1 MVRSQRLRSKPSEAY
16 LRKMDAALKKRGRIK
31 GGWLQIPESIRE
43 RVNLASRQAAAN
55 VMNDLAE
62 RGPGYTGKF
71 RDSWRAIPLVTGSG
85 SGSVTGYP
93 YSTRN
98 IPQLS
103 LKASQLSRVSVFE
116 IVNTTGYAL
125 IAMDLIP
132 GRFIKPKEQPI
143 GGIDF
148 GITVGLRGE
157 DQIRGN
163 VEDVGLEPKNISTAE
178 LDWYENYLRG
188 GELSAAVKRAIKFGF
203 RRGSSGIVIQ

>member
-16 LRKMDAALKKRGRIK
+16 LRKMDAALKKRGRVE
-31 GGWLQIPESIRE
+31 GGWLQIPKSVRE
-43 RVNLASRQAAAN
+43 QVSLASRQAAAN

-71 RDSWRAIPLVTGSG
+71 RDSWRAIPLVAGSG
-85 SGSVTGYP
+85 PGRVTGYP

-98 IPQLS
+98 MPQLS